1 MEKYTIKSNLNSCKI
16 LFFFVF
22 LQKRNK
28 MLYSIITIN
37 FNNCDGLRRTIESV
51 VNQTNADY
59 EYIVIDGGST
69 DGSVDVIQ
77 KYSDRISYWVS
88 EKDDGIYNAMNK
100 GVRHAHGDYCLFLNS
115 GDSFYDKHV
124 LNKNLLSDNKSD
136 IVVGRLV
143 SDSDGMELFSPPS
156 DDISMYYF
164 YTSTLPHQASFIKT
178 KLLKQYPYDE
188 SLKIVSDWKFFVE
201 TIIFHHCKV
210 GFIDVPIAKFD
221 MTGISTSNAS
231 KTWDEKMKVLRQMFP
246 DRVLEDYKRMKDS
259 ECLTQT
265 LTPQLRVNYRLD
277 RYIFS
282 IVRILLKLRKK

>member
-51 VNQTNADY
+51 VNQTNDNY

-100 GVRHAHGDYCLFLNS
+100 GVMQAHGDYCLFLNS

-143 SDSDGMELFSPPS
+143 SDSDGRELFSPPS

>member
-1 MEKYTIKSNLNSCKI
+1 
-16 LFFFVF
+16 
-22 LQKRNK
+22 

-37 FNNCDGLRRTIESV
+37 FNNCDGLHRTIESV
-51 VNQTNADY
+51 VNQTNDNY

-143 SDSDGMELFSPPS
+143 SDSDGRELFSPPS

-210 GFIDVPIAKFD
+210 RFIDVPITKFD

>member
-124 LNKNLLSDNKSD
+124 LNENLLSGSKCD

-143 SDSDGMELFSPPS
+143 SDSDGRELFSPPS
-156 DDISMYYF
+156 YDISMYYF

-231 KTWDEKMKVLRQMFP
+231 KTWDEKMEVLRQMFP

>member
-1 MEKYTIKSNLNSCKI
+1 MEKYTLKSNLNSCKI

-143 SDSDGMELFSPPS
+143 SDSDGRELFSPPS

>member
-51 VNQTNADY
+51 VNQTNDNY

-143 SDSDGMELFSPPS
+143 SDSDGRELFSPPS

>member
-1 MEKYTIKSNLNSCKI
+1 MEKYTLKSNLNSCKI

-51 VNQTNADY
+51 VNQTNDNY

>member
-1 MEKYTIKSNLNSCKI
+1 MEKYTLKSNLNSCKI

-143 SDSDGMELFSPPS
+143 SDSDGRELFSPPS

-221 MTGISTSNAS
+221 MTGISTSNVS

>member
-143 SDSDGMELFSPPS
+143 SDSDGRELFSPPS

>member
-100 GVRHAHGDYCLFLNS
+100 GVRHAHGEYCLFLNS

-143 SDSDGMELFSPPS
+143 SDSDGRELFSPPS

>member
-1 MEKYTIKSNLNSCKI
+1 MEKYTLKSNLNSCKI

-143 SDSDGMELFSPPS
+143 SDSDGRELFSPPS

-164 YTSTLPHQASFIKT
+164 YTSTLPHQASFIIT

>member
-143 SDSDGMELFSPPS
+143 SDSDGRELFSPPS
-156 DDISMYYF
+156 YDISMYYF

>member
-1 MEKYTIKSNLNSCKI
+1 
-16 LFFFVF
+16 
-22 LQKRNK
+22 

-115 GDSFYDKHV
+115 GDAFFADTVIETCSKLCFNKDIVIGKLFSFDGG
-124 LNKNLLSDNKSD
+124 KNLFLVPENK
-136 IVVGRLV
+136 IT
-143 SDSDGMELFSPPS
+143 
-156 DDISMYYF
+156 MYYF

-178 KLLKQYPYDE
+178 ELLRSYPYDE

-201 TIIFHHCKV
+201 TIIFHHCNV

>member
-1 MEKYTIKSNLNSCKI
+1 
-16 LFFFVF
+16 
-22 LQKRNK
+22 

-124 LNKNLLSDNKSD
+124 LNDNLLSDSKCD

-143 SDSDGMELFSPPS
+143 SDSDGRELCSPPS
-156 DDISMYYF
+156 YDISMYYF

-188 SLKIVSDWKFFVE
+188 SLKIVSDWKFFVDM
-201 TIIFHHCKV
+201 IIIHQCSVRFVDIK
-210 GFIDVPIAKFD
+210 IAKFD
-221 MTGISTSNAS
+221 MNGVSTSDTK
-231 KTWDEKMKVLRQMFP
+231 KTWEEKYSVLQRMLP
-246 DRVLEDYKRMKDS
+246 YRVLIDYKRMKSS

-265 LTPQLRVNYRLD
+265 LTSQLRRSYTIDRLIYMIA
-277 RYIFS
+277 R
-282 IVRILLKLRKK
+282 VLLKFK

>member
-1 MEKYTIKSNLNSCKI
+1 
-16 LFFFVF
+16 
-22 LQKRNK
+22 

-124 LNKNLLSDNKSD
+124 LNDNLLSDSKCD

-143 SDSDGMELFSPPS
+143 SDSDGRELFSPPS
-156 DDISMYYF
+156 YDISMYYF

-188 SLKIVSDWKFFVE
+188 SLKIVSDWKFFVD
-201 TIIFHHCKV
+201 IK
-210 GFIDVPIAKFD
+210 IAKFD
-221 MTGISTSNAS
+221 MNGVSTSDTQ
-231 KTWDEKMKVLRQMFP
+231 KTWEEKYSVLQRMLP
-246 DRVLEDYKRMKDS
+246 YRVLIDYKRMKSS
-259 ECLTQT
+259 ECLTQQ
-265 LTPQLRVNYRLD
+265 LSPQLRMHYKLDKIVSRLVKMFIIIYN
-277 RYIFS
+277 R
-282 IVRILLKLRKK
+282 L

>member
-1 MEKYTIKSNLNSCKI
+1 
-16 LFFFVF
+16 
-22 LQKRNK
+22 
-28 MLYSIITIN
+28 
-37 FNNCDGLRRTIESV
+37 
-51 VNQTNADY
+51 
-59 EYIVIDGGST
+59 
-69 DGSVDVIQ
+69 
-77 KYSDRISYWVS
+77 
-88 EKDDGIYNAMNK
+88 
-100 GVRHAHGDYCLFLNS
+100 
-115 GDSFYDKHV
+115 
-124 LNKNLLSDNKSD
+124 
-136 IVVGRLV
+136 
-143 SDSDGMELFSPPS
+143 
-156 DDISMYYF
+156 MYYF

-178 KLLKQYPYDE
+178 ELLRSYPYDE

-201 TIIFHHCKV
+201 TIIFHHCNV

>member
-51 VNQTNADY
+51 VNQTNDNY

-100 GVRHAHGDYCLFLNS
+100 GVMQAHGDYCLFLNS

-143 SDSDGMELFSPPS
+143 SDSDGRELFSPPS

-201 TIIFHHCKV
+201 TIISHHCKV

-231 KTWDEKMKVLRQMFP
+231 KTWDEKMKVMRQMFP

>member
-1 MEKYTIKSNLNSCKI
+1 
-16 LFFFVF
+16 
-22 LQKRNK
+22 

-124 LNKNLLSDNKSD
+124 LNENLLSDSKCD

-143 SDSDGMELFSPPS
+143 SDSDGRELFSPPS
-156 DDISMYYF
+156 YDISMYYF

-188 SLKIVSDWKFFVE
+188 SLKIVSDWKFFVDM
-201 TIIFHHCKV
+201 IIIHQCSVRFVDIK
-210 GFIDVPIAKFD
+210 IAKFD
-221 MTGISTSNAS
+221 MNGVSTSDTKN
-231 KTWDEKMKVLRQMFP
+231 TWEEKYSVLQRMLP
-246 DRVLEDYKRMKDS
+246 YRVLIDYKRMKSS

-265 LTPQLRVNYRLD
+265 LTSQLRRSYTIDRLIYMIA
-277 RYIFS
+277 R
-282 IVRILLKLRKK
+282 VLLKFK

>member
-37 FNNCDGLRRTIESV
+37 FNNCDGLHRTIESV
-51 VNQTNADY
+51 VNQTNDNY

-143 SDSDGMELFSPPS
+143 SDSDGRELFSPPS

-221 MTGISTSNAS
+221 MTGISTSNVS

>member
-1 MEKYTIKSNLNSCKI
+1 
-16 LFFFVF
+16 
-22 LQKRNK
+22 

-100 GVRHAHGDYCLFLNS
+100 GVWHAHGDYCLFLNS

-124 LNKNLLSDNKSD
+124 LNENLLSDSKCD

-143 SDSDGMELFSPPS
+143 SDSDGRELFSPPS
-156 DDISMYYF
+156 YDISMYYF

-188 SLKIVSDWKFFVE
+188 SLKIVSDWKFFVDM
-201 TIIFHHCKV
+201 IIIHQCSVRFVDIK
-210 GFIDVPIAKFD
+210 IAKFD
-221 MTGISTSNAS
+221 MNGVSTSDTKN
-231 KTWDEKMKVLRQMFP
+231 TWEEKYSVLQRMLP
-246 DRVLEDYKRMKDS
+246 YRVLIDYKRMKSS

-265 LTPQLRVNYRLD
+265 LTSQLRRSYTIDRLIYMIA
-277 RYIFS
+277 R
-282 IVRILLKLRKK
+282 VLLKFK